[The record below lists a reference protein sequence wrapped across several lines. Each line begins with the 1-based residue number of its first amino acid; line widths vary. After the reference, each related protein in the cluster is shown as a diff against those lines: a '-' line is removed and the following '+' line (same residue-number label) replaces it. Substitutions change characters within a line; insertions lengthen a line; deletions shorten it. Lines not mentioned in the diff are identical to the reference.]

1 VVLENRITQIVVLV
15 ELFTQAATFA
25 DESYKV
31 FLVQIG
37 VLEWTTTILANL
49 HTIVQKLEKLKLF

>member
-1 VVLENRITQIVVLV
+1 MREVENEEKVVLETRIIQIVVIV

-25 DESYKV
+25 DEAYKE

-37 VLEWTTTILANL
+37 VLEWTTTILASL
-49 HTIVQKLEKLKLF
+49 HTIV